1 MTGMNHLLGRALVVM
16 AALGF
21 PTVVAA
27 QVNTVSLG
35 SSDQQIWYVKSAAE
49 TGTNAKDSQLQTS
62 DWTKAIVP
70 GTTFSSFV
78 AAGKEEDPNFGDNI
92 YKVDRSKYDRDFWY
106 RTTFKIPAAYAQK
119 RVWLNFNGVNR
130 KASVYLNGKLL
141 GNLDGFMD
149 RGHFDITDD
158 AVTNGDNVLAVLVS
172 IPIQPL
178 ANVGSPN
185 YVASAGW
192 DWIDRKSVV

>member
-1 MTGMNHLLGRALVVM
+1 MNHLLGRALVVM

-35 SSDQQIWYVKSAAE
+35 SSDQQIWYVQSDAE
-49 TGTNAKDSQLQTS
+49 IGTKAKDPQLQIS
-62 DWTKAIVP
+62 DWIKAIVP

-78 AAGKEEDPNFGDNI
+78 AAGKEADPNFGDNI

-106 RTTFKIPAAYAQK
+106 RTTFKVPATYAKK

-130 KASVYLNGKLL
+130 KASVYLNGKLI
-141 GNLDGFMD
+141 GHLDGFMD
-149 RGHFDITDD
+149 RGHFDITNDVGAD
-158 AVTNGDNVLAVLVS
+158 GNNVLAVLVS

-192 DWIDRKSVV
+192 DWIPYVPV